1 MADDWLTI
9 GTRRLLRRF
18 ARRVDSRVSRP
29 DSGPLDVGQLWRERI
44 FFAVFYFA
52 LALGLPVLVFTG
64 LWAVFNGFW
73 DGLAIFGPAYLIIV
87 GITLYRPLSFQPR
100 VVLAMVVIYAGGTCS
115 LIAVGPHFGG
125 RIWLVAF
132 AAFSCLMLGFRAGM
146 VAVAMNALTVIG
158 LGLFF
163 TLATENPAVLSGGLG
178 RDVPFP
184 TYWLLTSLTFVVLS
198 LVIVVS
204 IALLFRGLE
213 NALRNERR
221 AARDLEEEREYL
233 DLANRELEQ
242 EIRQRQEAEEA
253 LTASEN
259 QYRSLVENMPFGIF
273 IAEIDSGRFV
283 FLNRQICDL
292 YGYSLA
298 EGLGLTIWEL
308 VEPDEHETMRQ
319 RMADRL
325 GGSDPLSRAM
335 TYSGRAK
342 DGSTIRSEVWASL
355 VSHQGKPA
363 VQGILRDVTEQERLE
378 KQLQQ
383 AQKMEAVGTLAGG
396 VAHEFNNILMAIR
409 GYTQL
414 LSLDPDPLGNTN
426 AYLEKIETCT
436 SRAADLTEKMLTFS
450 RLDSGEKV
458 ALQINQVVLEVA
470 DLIGHT
476 FPPSITIDLD
486 LREELPLIAG
496 NPYHLEQVLLNL
508 AVNARDAMA
517 QGGRITF
524 QTRSIRTDAEFRRE
538 HPWARAESYIEITVS
553 DQGTGM
559 TAQEVARIFDPFY
572 TTKEP
577 GQGTGLGLAV
587 AYSII
592 ESHGGVIAVDS
603 EPGQG
608 SRFTIHL
615 PVDQVL
621 PARAEADE
629 SLEEIPAG
637 GGRILVV
644 DDEELVR
651 DVARQALE
659 HYGYQVVE
667 AAHGQGALEA
677 YGRALEDGRPFDLVL
692 LDLAMP
698 VMGGPECL
706 VRLREMDP
714 AVRVLIVTGHGAQPR
729 NESTAGSLGVL
740 RKPFDLGTLHR
751 EISRA
756 LAAPR
761 PDRAR

>member
-9 GTRRLLRRF
+9 GSRRLLRRF

-29 DSGPLDVGQLWRERI
+29 ESGPLDVGQLWRERI
-44 FFAVFYFA
+44 FFAVFYFG

-64 LWAVFNGFW
+64 LWAIFGGFW
-73 DGLAIFGPAYLIIV
+73 DGVVIFGSAYLLV
-87 GITLYRPLSFQPR
+87 AGITLYRPLSFQTR
-100 VVLAMVVIYAGGTCS
+100 VVLAMLVTYAGGTCS
-115 LIAVGPHFGG
+115 LIAVGPHFAG
-125 RIWLVAF
+125 RLWLVAF
-132 AAFSCLMLGFRAGM
+132 AAFSCLMLGFRAGLA
-146 VAVAMNALTVIG
+146 AVVLNTLTIIG
-158 LGLFF
+158 LGLFLGL
-163 TLATENPAVLSGGLG
+163 TMKHPAVLSGGLG

-184 TYWLLTSLTFVVLS
+184 TYWLLTSIAFVVLS
-198 LVIVVS
+198 LIIVVS

-213 NALRNERR
+213 SSLRSERR

-253 LTASEN
+253 LMVSEN

-273 IAEIDSGRFV
+273 IAEVETGRFV
-283 FLNRQICDL
+283 FLNQQICEL
-292 YGYSLA
+292 YGYSLE
-298 EGLGLTIWEL
+298 EGLGLAIWDLVAPAEHDTI
-308 VEPDEHETMRQ
+308 RQ
-319 RMADRL
+319 RMAARL
-325 GGSDPLSRAM
+325 TGGDPPPHLM
-335 TYSGRAK
+335 TYSGLAK
-342 DGSTIRSEVWASL
+342 DGSTIRSEVWTSM

-414 LSLDPDPLGNTN
+414 LSLDADRAGKTN
-426 AYLEKIETCT
+426 ACLEKIETCT
-436 SRAADLTEKMLTFS
+436 VRAADLTEKMLTFS
-450 RLDSGEKV
+450 RLDSGDKE

-476 FPPSITIDLD
+476 FPPSISVELYLQDD
-486 LREELPLIAG
+486 LPLIAG

-517 QGGRITF
+517 QGGVITF
-524 QTRSIRTDAEFRRE
+524 QTRSFRADAEFRRA
-538 HPWARAESYIEITVS
+538 HPGARAETFLEIMVT
-553 DQGTGM
+553 DQGAGM
-559 TAQEVARIFDPFY
+559 SPQELARIFDPFY

-577 GQGTGLGLAV
+577 GEGTGLGLAV

-592 ESHGGVIAVDS
+592 KSHDGAITVDS
-603 EPGQG
+603 EPGRG
-608 SRFTIHL
+608 SRFTVHL
-615 PVDQVL
+615 PVDRVL
-621 PARAEADE
+621 PARDE
-629 SLEEIPAG
+629 VSRSLEETPAG
-637 GGRILVV
+637 GGRILLV
-644 DDEELVR
+644 DDEDLVR

-667 AAHGQGALEA
+667 AGHGREAVEA
-677 YGRALEDGRPFDLVL
+677 YGRALDDGRPFDLVL

-706 VRLREMDP
+706 GRLREMDP
-714 AVRVLIVTGHGAQPR
+714 AVRVLIVTGHGAQPG
-729 NESTAGSLGVL
+729 TDAATGSLGIL
-740 RKPFDLGTLHR
+740 RKPFDLSTLHR
-751 EISRA
+751 EIARA
-756 LAAPR
+756 LAAPL
-761 PDRAR
+761 PDLTG